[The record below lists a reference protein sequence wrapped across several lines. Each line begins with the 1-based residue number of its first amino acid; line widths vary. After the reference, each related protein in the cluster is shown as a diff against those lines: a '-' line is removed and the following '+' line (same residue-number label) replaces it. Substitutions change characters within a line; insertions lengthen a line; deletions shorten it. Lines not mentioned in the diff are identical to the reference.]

1 MINLFKIWNLLNK
14 KLKKNFIILLF
25 LMLMGTIF
33 EILSVSALIPLL
45 GIITDENNKILQ
57 IINAYNL
64 NYLYNFLEF
73 NRVVYIFASVY
84 LCKIFFLVFLIHFQN
99 NFIYSF
105 YSYLANRLFK
115 HYVYKDYLFHLQVN
129 SSILIRN
136 LSSEIHQCTVGYTAA
151 FLNFLLEILVIF
163 GLSLVLLFFQPINT
177 LVSIT
182 GVVILFSILFFLG
195 KKKLSNLGVE
205 RQKFS
210 FINLKFINETFGGI
224 KELKVST
231 NEEKIVNDFNIN
243 TIKIQKIN
251 YLFGFINQIP
261 KLALELFLI
270 SVIFII
276 FLTLKNLN
284 YSLNEM
290 ILYFGILGAVF
301 IRILPGV
308 NRLLVASFSLSFYKA
323 SVDVIS
329 NEILNEKPSNNLI
342 EQITDPEDKLSF
354 EKNIELKNLS
364 FKYPNRE
371 EQIFNEINLKIHKG
385 EMVGII
391 GKTGTGKSTLV
402 DIIIGLLQ
410 PTSGS
415 ITVDGKKIEKNL
427 KGWMNKIGYV
437 SQNVFLNDDSI
448 KKNIAFYYKD
458 ENILL
463 DKINKSI
470 RDSQLEDFINNSNLG
485 LDLNVGDKGLN
496 ISGGQRQRVGIAR
509 SLYKN
514 SEILIF
520 DEPTNSLDRKTEE
533 SFLKVINTL
542 KSKKTIIIISHNE
555 TILTNCDSI
564 YNISDSEIFKKS
576 NA

>member
-1 MINLFKIWNLLNK
+1 
-14 KLKKNFIILLF
+14 
-25 LMLMGTIF
+25 
-33 EILSVSALIPLL
+33 
-45 GIITDENNKILQ
+45 
-57 IINAYNL
+57 
-64 NYLYNFLEF
+64 
-73 NRVVYIFASVY
+73 
-84 LCKIFFLVFLIHFQN
+84 
-99 NFIYSF
+99 
-105 YSYLANRLFK
+105 
-115 HYVYKDYLFHLQVN
+115 
-129 SSILIRN
+129 
-136 LSSEIHQCTVGYTAA
+136 
-151 FLNFLLEILVIF
+151 VIF

-205 RQKFS
+205 RQKFG

-251 YLFGFINQIP
+251 YLFGFINQVP

-290 ILYFGILGAVF
+290 ILYFGILGAVL

-308 NRLLVASFSLSFYKA
+308 NRLLVSSFSLNFYKA

-329 NEILNEKPSNNLI
+329 NEILNEKLSNNLI

-402 DIIIGLLQ
+402 DIIIGLLK

-458 ENILL
+458 ENISL

-470 RDSQLEDFINNSNLG
+470 KESQLEDFINNSNLG

-520 DEPTNSLDRKTEE
+520 DEPTSSLDRKTEE
-533 SFLKVINTL
+533 SFLKVINAL
-542 KSKKTIIIISHNE
+542 KSKKTIIIISHKE

-564 YNISDSEIFKKS
+564 YNISNSEIFKKS